1 MRTLFL
7 LFISYLFSNVAI
19 SSAFANDVDPL
30 LVKALQHATTDEVT
44 QTINL
49 EELRWLS
56 RMSVQL
62 EIDDRVPDPFYR
74 IRILQTVKQEA
85 LNVGLNPQMVLA
97 VMDIESN
104 FNRYAVSRS
113 GALGLMQIMP
123 FWKEVLGEPEA
134 DLFNPLTNI
143 RFGCEILRR
152 YMDRYSN
159 IEDALAGY
167 NGSLGRK
174 TYSDKILRRYNSR
187 WVYNADEYLDENEI
201 NIAVSELTTPD
212 N

>member
-19 SSAFANDVDPL
+19 SSVFANDVDPL

>member
-1 MRTLFL
+1 M
-7 LFISYLFSNVAI
+7 
-19 SSAFANDVDPL
+19 FANDVDPL

-152 YMDRYSN
+152 YICLLYTSPSPRDR
-159 IEDALAGY
+159 G
-167 NGSLGRK
+167 
-174 TYSDKILRRYNSR
+174 
-187 WVYNADEYLDENEI
+187 
-201 NIAVSELTTPD
+201 
-212 N
+212 

>member
-1 MRTLFL
+1 M
-7 LFISYLFSNVAI
+7 
-19 SSAFANDVDPL
+19 FANDVDPL

>member
-1 MRTLFL
+1 M
-7 LFISYLFSNVAI
+7 AI